1 MTPPLVVLNNFS
13 QSVESHTKLMRVT
26 FQHMFPTINIKTVK
40 LSECRR
46 VVLFHLMDDGNV
58 EMRHYAVRANPVGVS
73 KSVKRIIEAKLPDL
87 GSLEVRQLLFNCIF
101 LLFSRSSCSVY
112 SAVAI
117 KWKFCLSPFHLVL
130 NLLLSPFLCM
140 HRISVSTSRARRA

>member
-1 MTPPLVVLNNFS
+1 
-13 QSVESHTKLMRVT
+13 
-26 FQHMFPTINIKTVK
+26 
-40 LSECRR
+40 
-46 VVLFHLMDDGNV
+46 MDDGNV

-87 GSLEVRQLLFNCIF
+87 GSLEVRQLLFY
-101 LLFSRSSCSVY
+101 LFFSSSSCSVY

-130 NLLLSPFLCM
+130 NLLLSHPSFVC
-140 HRISVSTSRARRA
+140 TGYQ